1 MPGFSFK
8 TVALAAALAIGALAM
23 AEPAQARSRGPAIV
37 AGIALGAIAAGLITR
52 DRHDYR
58 YRSYHYAPPPR
69 YYAPPVSYSAYSY
82 RPEPWTSEWYAYC
95 ADRYRSFDPRDG
107 TFQPY
112 HGPRR
117 LCR

>member
-1 MPGFSFK
+1 MPGFPFK
-8 TVALAAALAIGALAM
+8 TIALAAALAVGTLAM
-23 AEPAQARSRGPAIV
+23 AEPAQARSRAPAII
-37 AGIALGAIAAGLITR
+37 AGIALGAVAAGVLTHSRR
-52 DRHDYR
+52 DYHP
-58 YRSYHYAPPPR
+58 RSYYYAPPR
-69 YYAPPVSYSAYSY
+69 RTYYAPPVSYSY
-82 RPEPWTSEWYAYC
+82 RPEPWTPEWYAYC